1 MQEKQKMDQAG
12 AWGWLAQRLTAA
24 LILVLLGIHFWVLHF
39 SVIGER
45 ITFERV
51 GDRLASPW
59 FIALDLALL
68 ATVLYHAFY
77 GIRGIIIDMGLGP
90 GARAGLT
97 WSLVLAGVAGFA
109 LGFLVL
115 VAFL

>member
-1 MQEKQKMDQAG
+1 MEAEKKMDQAG
-12 AWGWLAQRLTAA
+12 AWGWLAQRLAAA
-24 LILVLLGIHFWVLHF
+24 LILVFLGIHLWVLHF
-39 SVIGER
+39 AVIGER

-59 FIALDLALL
+59 FVALDLALL
-68 ATVLYHAFY
+68 ATILYHALY
-77 GIRGIIIDMGLGP
+77 GIRGIIIDIGLGP

-97 WSLVLAGVAGFA
+97 WSLVLVGVAGFA
-109 LGFLVL
+109 LGFLAL